1 MKDIVT
7 ARNKVTRQVG
17 EYPRRFVEHVILG
30 RFLEEVPFGTK
41 PHEDLKDKVEKK
53 RSATTK
59 PPAKTPEEIEEET
72 E

>member
-7 ARNKVTRQVG
+7 ARNKITRQVG
-17 EYPRRFVEHVILG
+17 EYPRRFVEHAILG

-53 RSATTK
+53 RSTK
-59 PPAKTPEEIEEET
+59 PEPPTKTPDKIEEDSE
-72 E
+72 